1 MFGSVAYGVTIP
13 CQFLLFGEIIDR
25 FVDYIIHENWDIS
38 NLPDIESSTAK
49 TASYY
54 VVLAFGSMLS
64 SWMGMGLFALSAERQ
79 VHKMRLAM
87 FQKVIY
93 QDVAWFETSSVGKL
107 NTRFTE
113 YVYSAIH

>member
-1 MFGSVAYGVTIP
+1 MFGSAAYGVTIP
-13 CQFLLFGEIIDR
+13 CQFLLFGEILDR

-38 NLPDIESSTAK
+38 NLPDIESSTTK

-64 SWMGMGLFALSAERQ
+64 AWMGMGLFALSAERQ